1 MDQASTDLAGCEPGR
16 VIRLDEFGGILQR
29 TIDVSF
35 NSETVR
41 NGFRVCGLFPFDENA
56 VDYSKCIAGKA
67 NPEPT
72 GPRESEA
79 TIAVSQNFLEGIIQ
93 QISSAQAAL
102 YRELDLD
109 FFTGESEIIVCQL
122 YKAVLQ
128 PLDQRVLHDKS
139 SKRGQSHDEE
149 DLRCEQLYDDSL
161 SNNAIQDFS
170 EHIECYSIELNEKRE
185 NLGQIN
191 EKANG
196 DCDQILSNDS
206 FSEEDILIGHC
217 EDAIEHSSPDVE
229 SHTSQ
234 DVNLNDSKESR
245 SHVSVDLGNFTSLD
259 DMLEVVSCDDP
270 ETSRKEIDTL
280 ENDPLSIS
288 NCSDPET
295 TIKSYLNEPDTPK
308 KKNKKFNKAK
318 SPPVLTSRKLLELH
332 RKKEE
337 DKENSKREKI
347 RKSEKKHEQRTK
359 RAREKKIE
367 MIRKTTE
374 RLERLKHG
382 LQKIDTNK
390 NQATCTAGTA

>member
-1 MDQASTDLAGCEPGR
+1 MKQLKSVCIIQPADVAIFRSLKAAWTKQVRIWQAVNPGR

-29 TIDVSF
+29 TIEVSF
-35 NSETVR
+35 KSETFR

-93 QISSAQAAL
+93 QITRVRRDQQSPAQAAQ

-109 FFTGESEIIVCQL
+109 FFTGESKKIVCRL
-122 YKAVLQ
+122 YKAVPQ
-128 PLDQRVLHDKS
+128 PLDQRVLHDKP
-139 SKRGQSHDEE
+139 SKHGQSHDEE

-170 EHIECYSIELNEKRE
+170 VDIDCYSIELNEKRE
-185 NLGQIN
+185 NLGQID

-196 DCDQILSNDS
+196 DCDQILSFDS
-206 FSEEDILIGHC
+206 FSKEDILIGHC

-229 SHTSQ
+229 SHSSQ

-245 SHVSVDLGNFTSLD
+245 SHASVDLGNFTSFD

-270 ETSRKEIDTL
+270 ETPRKEIDTP
-280 ENDPLSIS
+280 ENDPLSMS

-308 KKNKKFNKAK
+308 TNKKFNK
-318 SPPVLTSRKLLELH
+318 
-332 RKKEE
+332 
-337 DKENSKREKI
+337 
-347 RKSEKKHEQRTK
+347 
-359 RAREKKIE
+359 
-367 MIRKTTE
+367 
-374 RLERLKHG
+374 
-382 LQKIDTNK
+382 QKAH
-390 NQATCTAGTA
+390 QF